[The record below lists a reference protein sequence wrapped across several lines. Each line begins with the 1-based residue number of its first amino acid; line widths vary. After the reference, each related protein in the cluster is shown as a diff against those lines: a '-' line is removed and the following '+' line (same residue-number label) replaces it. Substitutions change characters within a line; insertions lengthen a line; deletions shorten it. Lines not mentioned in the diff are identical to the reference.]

1 MTTIPTRNIKEHDGT
16 SGDLRQSVMAR
27 LLRRSAIRELFIVV
41 GFCLLT
47 STLTWPYVTRLRD
60 AVAGPGDPYLLSWIL
75 WWDYHQTFTD
85 PLNLFHANILYPYRY
100 TLAFSEHSYGL
111 ALPFFPLFALGF
123 RPLTVHAVAMFL
135 GFALSGYGAFRLA
148 RTLTNSYGAAWVA
161 GIVFAFVPYRFNLM
175 AQLVYL
181 FSMWIPLLFEALVLF
196 VRSRTRK
203 RAAWLGFAF
212 FMTGLTTIS
221 WLLLA
226 IIPLVVWG
234 VILLTRHE
242 LWRDR
247 DFWRR
252 GAVGLGVASVALT
265 PFIVPFYIVS
275 RMYGFKR
282 RIEEVKAHSAQP
294 IHWLVAEGRN
304 RLWRGLGSQF
314 PDAAKFQMFPGLLAP
329 LLALGELL
337 LNGSDREGRAT
348 LKPTGAAKIL
358 RALDTTIIFLFGLS
372 IVAVGFDRTP
382 EFDGLFNF
390 VTSEASLSLLSIA
403 VITRMCIAYPRF
415 LRRESSNLIETIR
428 SDRRTDAFW
437 LGVILSVVGFMY
449 SIGWNFFFYRILYDV
464 MPGFKSMRAPMR
476 GAVFAYLGI
485 GLLAAL
491 GSIRTSELISQK
503 APRLRRRLVYLVLCG
518 LLLLEFNAAPLY
530 FIRGDVFPDQ
540 VTLRL
545 KNTPMRGGIAYLPAG
560 VDYNTRYMLR
570 AADHEKPLITA
581 TSGFDPPYLDE
592 IQKMTREGFI
602 SQQLMTVLEQIPASY
617 LVIEYELIPLERQ
630 PDFAAFLGWAVT
642 SGRLR
647 FINRF
652 DEQHDL
658 YAVVKTEPESR
669 SEAPLP
675 ANVAVREWAALLAVD
690 PINALGK
697 YQAWSEKLL
706 RLQIATYGTLPR
718 YADFMRNLGE
728 IGRGIITGEEDTD
741 VRLNE
746 NLRRFA
752 AKWIIQPDFIAA
764 YRQLSD
770 EEFVARVYANA
781 GVPLEEPAR
790 TAFENELKEKR
801 ATRADVLLKL
811 IDDASFAEREK
822 NRSLV
827 LLHFFAYLRRNP
839 NDPPDNNMRGLE
851 HWVIELNKGFDP
863 ALLSPAFASSL
874 EHQRILK
881 QAASQPVTS
890 VTPKATGSK

>member
-1 MTTIPTRNIKEHDGT
+1 MTTVPTRATEQDAGT
-16 SGDLRQSVMAR
+16 SRDS
-27 LLRRSAIRELFIVV
+27 RRSVLTRVVQLSLIRELLIVQ
-41 GFCLLT
+41 GFCVLT
-47 STLTWPYVTRLRD
+47 SIVTWPYVTRLRD
-60 AVAGPGDPYLLSWIL
+60 AVAGPGDPYLVSWIM

-100 TLAFSEHSYGL
+100 TLAFSEHCYGL
-111 ALPFFPLFALGF
+111 SLPFFPLFALGF
-123 RPLTVHAVAMFL
+123 KPLTVHAVAMFF

-148 RTLTNSYGAAWVA
+148 RTLTNSNGAAWVA
-161 GIVFAFVPYRFNLM
+161 GIIFAFIPYRFNLM

-196 VRSRTRK
+196 VRARTRK

-226 IIPLVVWG
+226 TIPLGVWG
-234 VILLTRHE
+234 AILLTRHQ

-252 GAVGLGVASVALT
+252 GAVGVGAASLALA
-265 PFIVPFYIVS
+265 PFMMPYYLVS

-282 RIEEVKAHSAQP
+282 RIDDVQAHSAQP

-304 RLWRGLGSQF
+304 RVWRGFGSQF

-337 LNGSDREGRAT
+337 LNVSDREARTQKRTG
-348 LKPTGAAKIL
+348 PTKFLRGLDASIIL
-358 RALDTTIIFLFGLS
+358 LFALS
-372 IVAVGFDRTP
+372 IVAIGFDRSP
-382 EFDGLFNF
+382 EFHGLFEF
-390 VTSEASLSLLSIA
+390 ITSEAALSLLSVTLIA
-403 VITRMCIAYPRF
+403 RLCIAYPRF
-415 LRRESSNLIETIR
+415 LRRESFNLIETIC
-428 SDRRTDAFW
+428 SNRRTDAFW
-437 LGVILSVVGFMY
+437 LGVILAIVGFMY

-485 GLLAAL
+485 AVLAAL
-491 GSIRTSELISQK
+491 GTIRISKLISQ
-503 APRLRRRLVYLVLCG
+503 RSRLVGRSLVYVVLCS
-518 LLLLEFNAAPLY
+518 LLLVEFNAVPLY
-530 FIRGDVFPDQ
+530 FIRGDIFPDL

-560 VDYNTRYMLR
+560 LNYNTRYTLR
-570 AADHEKPLITA
+570 AADHQKPLITA

-592 IQKMTREGFI
+592 IQKLTREGLI

-617 LVIEYELIPLERQ
+617 LVIENELIPLERQ
-630 PDFAAFLGWAVT
+630 PDFAGFLGWAVA

-658 YAVVKTEPESR
+658 YAVVKTEPQTR
-669 SEAPLP
+669 SEAALP
-675 ANVAVREWAALLAVD
+675 MNVSVREWAALLETD
-690 PINALGK
+690 PINLLGK
-697 YQAWSEKLL
+697 YQAWSEKLV
-706 RLQIATYGTLPR
+706 RLQIASYGTLPR
-718 YADFMRNLGE
+718 YADFKRDVGE
-728 IGRGIITGEEDTD
+728 IGRGIIAGGADSE
-741 VRLNE
+741 VLLAQNFRH
-746 NLRRFA
+746 FA
-752 AKWIIQPDFIAA
+752 EKWISQPEFVAA
-764 YRQLSD
+764 YRNLAD
-770 EEFVARVYANA
+770 EDFVARVYMNA
-781 GVPLEEPAR
+781 GVKIDEAAR
-790 TAFENELKEKR
+790 ATVANELKEKR
-801 ATRADVLLKL
+801 ITRAGVLLKL
-811 IDDASFAEREK
+811 IDDPAFAEREK

-839 NDPPDNNMRGLE
+839 DDPPDNNMNGLL

-863 ALLSPAFASSL
+863 RLMSPAFDSSI
-874 EHQRILK
+874 ERQRILQQQPASRSNTLPPSK
-881 QAASQPVTS
+881 TAASP
-890 VTPKATGSK
+890 